1 MKTKHKVGLAALA
14 SLVFLAYA
22 GKTKAQDAPNP
33 KTASKQEFR
42 LSVGPDAGLP
52 VGDFKDAYNWM
63 IGGSVQADI
72 PVIQSLYVTVNAG
85 YNNFFIKDEL
95 KQAGGKN
102 MQLIPVKAGLKYF
115 PVGDIFYIQGQAG
128 VSFLANKSDLQADK
142 SAAFVYAP
150 QIGALVRLAPK
161 NYLDIG
167 VRWEGTSSFYD
178 GGSSANFLGLRVA
191 YSFGL

>member
-14 SLVFLAYA
+14 FLGFLAYA
-22 GKTKAQDAPNP
+22 GQTKAQDAPKSAP
-33 KTASKQEFR
+33 KQEFR
-42 LSVGPDAGLP
+42 LSVGPEAGIP
-52 VGDFKDAYNWM
+52 VGSLSDAYNWSL
-63 IGGSVQADI
+63 GGSVQADI
-72 PVIQSLYVTVNAG
+72 PIVQSLYVTVNAG
-85 YNNFFIKDEL
+85 YNNFFIKDDV
-95 KQAGGKN
+95 KQLGGKN

-115 PVGDIFYIQGQAG
+115 PVGDIFYVQGEAG

-142 SAAFVYAP
+142 STAFVYAP
-150 QIGALVRLAPK
+150 QIGALLKLAPK

-167 VRWEGTSSFYD
+167 FRWESTSTFND